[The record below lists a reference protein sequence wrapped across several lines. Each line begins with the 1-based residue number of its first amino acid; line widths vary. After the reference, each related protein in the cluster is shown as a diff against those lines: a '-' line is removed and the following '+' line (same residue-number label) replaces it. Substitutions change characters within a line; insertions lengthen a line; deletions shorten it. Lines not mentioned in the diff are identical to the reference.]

1 MKFVKGIII
10 GSAIGVGVMMMYSE
24 GMFNK
29 KKMKQMVKK
38 MNVL

>member
-1 MKFVKGIII
+1 MKFVKGMLI

-24 GMFNK
+24 GMINK